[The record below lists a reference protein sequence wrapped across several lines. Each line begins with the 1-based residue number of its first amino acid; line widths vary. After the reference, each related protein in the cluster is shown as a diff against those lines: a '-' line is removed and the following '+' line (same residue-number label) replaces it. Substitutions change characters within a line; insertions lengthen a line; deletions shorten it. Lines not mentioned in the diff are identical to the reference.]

1 MATNKNQI
9 SNPYD
14 SLALLH
20 NNGLDS
26 VIKGLSPKEV
36 TIQKIIDLSSQYL
49 SQVNNNQSR
58 VENANYY
65 ALIARVINSLNQVPF
80 SEIVGELKLSKRAR
94 CFIEDINNVS
104 DEFDFETALKVVKNI
119 EENIL
124 FSEIPQDEKQYPL
137 LSASVA
143 KLSIEYWIKQIE
155 EPKSAWTPF
164 VGDPKA
170 FAWPWKSDANGAVAG
185 AIGGAIAGSPALGGP
200 GILVGGLVGA
210 VGGAIGASVA
220 DALFP
225 S

>member
-1 MATNKNQI
+1 MATSKNQI

-14 SLALLH
+14 NLALLH

-26 VIKGLSPKEV
+26 VIKGLSPRKV
-36 TIQKIIDLSSQYL
+36 TIEKI
-49 SQVNNNQSR
+49 
-58 VENANYY
+58 
-65 ALIARVINSLNQVPF
+65 
-80 SEIVGELKLSKRAR
+80 
-94 CFIEDINNVS
+94 
-104 DEFDFETALKVVKNI
+104 I

-143 KLSIEYWIKQIE
+143 KLSIEYWITQIE